1 MSGLVDVT
9 AEAEYSMNFTESENI
24 FDLCLHYYEN
34 IIFCMKMDLKDQF
47 ISNIFEMKSYSL
59 CLGNFSKILQSIT

>member
-34 IIFCMKMDLKDQF
+34 IIFCMKLDLKDINLYQTYL
-47 ISNIFEMKSYSL
+47 K
-59 CLGNFSKILQSIT
+59 